1 MSALATEKQIS
12 YLRALAAKAGADFD
26 TARTLTIAEAS
37 RLIVELR
44 ARAAVVAPP
53 APAPVRTSDLV
64 AEGVYRRSSD
74 GAMFRVQTSQDSERR
89 YAKLLLPAGGW
100 GYERGAIFT
109 LTAGERLTLEQLEE
123 WGLSTGVCAIC
134 GRLLSTAESVAR
146 GIGPVCAKRY

>member
-12 YLRALAAKAGADFD
+12 YLRALAAKAGANFD
-26 TARTLTIAEAS
+26 TARALTIAEAS
-37 RLIVELR
+37 DLIAELK
-44 ARAAVVAPP
+44 AKP
-53 APAPVRTSDLV
+53 AIASVTISSALV

-74 GAMFRVQTSQDSERR
+74 GAMFRVQTSQDSDRR

-109 LTAGERLTLEQLEE
+109 LAAGERLSVADLAE
-123 WGLSTGVCAIC
+123 WGLNTGVCAIC
-134 GRLLSTAESVAR
+134 ARLLSTAESVAR